1 MLRRLRAFWADESGQ
16 DLIEYALLS
25 GLVATGAGILI
36 PGPVFTSMSG
46 VYVRVVSLLDRFGSG
61 GG

>member
-1 MLRRLRAFWADESGQ
+1 MMLRLKRFWRDESGQ

-25 GLVATGAGILI
+25 GLVATGAGIFI

-46 VYVRVVSLLDRFGSG
+46 IYTRVVSLLDRFGSG

>member
-1 MLRRLRAFWADESGQ
+1 MMLRFKRFWTDESGQ

-36 PGPVFTSMSG
+36 PGSVFTSMSG
-46 VYVRVVSLLDRFGSG
+46 IYTRVVSLLDRFGSG